1 MCDCKKTKPYHRFTL
16 FTQDANVVLNNGE
29 NIYPY
34 NLRLKKYG
42 FKWKLNF
49 GKSISSTNIKMAIES
64 IFCKDSIPILNQD
77 HNANAGLEHYFSE
90 REKQLSADIRVIEA
104 EIEPLV
110 EAFNLAQQAL
120 DDNTTLKTDLNDNQ
134 IPTKQ
139 GEINTKQLEINA
151 KQAQIDALP
160 AEDPALDALNADL
173 VVLNTQIDTLNE
185 ELATLQGEYA
195 TADIE
200 TTGLTEDRD
209 NAQLTRNNR
218 VAEKR
223 ALVNELFDLTK
234 DHQASALNSATVA
247 TLMGNMDEKQIY
259 TIRCDQ
265 VNSSYFYDSRPA
277 NDYVKK
283 PIIYMGALK
292 FNNANPKETF
302 CYNVNPDI
310 MNSDFTLYID
320 DNHRPFNANEVEYP
334 NENGTGINQTLNV
347 GITFILYED

>member
-16 FTQDANVVLNNGE
+16 FTQDANVILNYGE

-64 IFCKDSIPILNQD
+64 IFCKDSIPIFNQD
-77 HNANAGLEHYFSE
+77 HNANAGLENYYSE
-90 REKQLSADIRVIEA
+90 REKQLSAEIREIEA
-104 EIEPLV
+104 EIDPLV
-110 EAFNLAQQAL
+110 EAFNVAQQAV
-120 DDNTTLKTDLNDNQ
+120 DDNATLKTDLNENQ
-134 IPTKQ
+134 IPAKQ

-160 AEDPALDALNADL
+160 AEDPALDGLNADL
-173 VVLNTQIDTLNE
+173 ATLNTELDTLNE
-185 ELATLQGEYA
+185 ELGALQGQYA

-200 TTGLTEDRD
+200 TAGLIADRD
-209 NAQLTRNNR
+209 AAQLTRNNR
-218 VAEKR
+218 IAEKQ
-223 ALVNELFDLTK
+223 ALVNLLFDLTK

-247 TLMGNMDEKQIY
+247 NLMGNMDEKQIY

-277 NDYVKK
+277 NAYVKK

-292 FNNANPKETF
+292 FNNSNPRETF

-320 DNHRPFNANEVEYP
+320 DNHRPFDANELEYP
-334 NENGTGINQTLNV
+334 NENGIGINQTLNV

>member
-16 FTQDANVVLNNGE
+16 FTQDADEILTKNE

-49 GKSISSTNIKMAIES
+49 GKSISSTNIKMSIES
-64 IFCKDSIPILNQD
+64 IFCKDSIPVLNQD
-77 HNANAGLEHYFSE
+77 HNANAGLEHYFSA
-90 REKQLSADIRVIEA
+90 REKELSADIRAIEV
-104 EIEPLV
+104 EIDPLV
-110 EAFNLAQQAL
+110 EAFNVAQQAV
-120 DDNTTLKTDLNDNQ
+120 DDNATLKADLNDNQ
-134 IPTKQ
+134 IPAKQ
-139 GEINTKQLEINA
+139 AEIDAKQLEINA

-160 AEDPALDALNADL
+160 AEDPALDGLNADL
-173 VVLNTQIDTLNE
+173 ASLNTELDTLNE
-185 ELATLQGEYA
+185 ELGVLQGEYA

-200 TTGLTEDRD
+200 TAGLIADRD
-209 NAQLTRNNR
+209 EAELTRNTR
-218 VAEKR
+218 IAEKQ
-223 ALVNELFDLTK
+223 ALTNEFFDLTK

-247 TLMGNMDEKQIY
+247 NLMGNMDEKQIY

-292 FNNANPKETF
+292 FNNSNPRETF

-310 MNSDFTLYID
+310 MNSDLTLYID
-320 DNHRPFNANEVEYP
+320 DNHRPFDANEDEYP

>member
-16 FTQDANVVLNNGE
+16 FTQDANVILNYGE

-64 IFCKDSIPILNQD
+64 IFCKDSIPVFNQD
-77 HNANAGLEHYFSE
+77 HNANAGLENYYSE
-90 REKQLSADIRVIEA
+90 REKQLTAEIREIEA
-104 EIEPLV
+104 EIDPLV
-110 EAFNLAQQAL
+110 EAFNVAQQAV
-120 DDNTTLKTDLNDNQ
+120 DDNATLKADLNDNQ
-134 IPTKQ
+134 IPEKQ
-139 GEINTKQLEINA
+139 GEINTKQLAINA

-160 AEDPALDALNADL
+160 EEDPELDGLNADL
-173 VVLNTQIDTLNE
+173 ATLNTQLDTLNE
-185 ELATLQGEYA
+185 ELGEIQGEYA
-195 TADIE
+195 TANIE
-200 TTGLTEDRD
+200 TAGLTEDRD
-209 NAQLTRNNR
+209 AAQLTRNTR
-218 VAEKR
+218 IAEKQ
-223 ALVNELFDLTK
+223 ALVNLLFDLTK

-247 TLMGNMDEKQIY
+247 NLMGNMDEKQIY

-277 NDYVKK
+277 NAYVKK

-292 FNNANPKETF
+292 FNNSNPRETF

-320 DNHRPFNANEVEYP
+320 DNHRPFDANEVEYP
-334 NENGTGINQTLNV
+334 NENGIGINETLNV